1 MRSSSDSPGRAHYA
15 AIAERIEQTHEQIHK
30 LLARASDSSP
40 GLAETRL
47 LLDGLPALLH
57 KHFDDEEREDGL
69 FEALRAL
76 QPSVGSDLKSLQEEH
91 RQILRTVE
99 ELERQVE
106 ELDRLEEAAER
117 GRQVKRIQQDTISL
131 LRIIRRHERVETNIT
146 VTILYRE
153 DGGSG

>member
-1 MRSSSDSPGRAHYA
+1 MGSSSDQPPRRAHYA
-15 AIAERIEQTHEQIHK
+15 SIAERIEQAHGQIHE

-40 GLAETRL
+40 ALAETRL

-76 QPSVGSDLKSLQEEH
+76 QPSVGSDLKSLQQEH
-91 RQILRTVE
+91 RQILQAVE
-99 ELERQVE
+99 ELERRVE
-106 ELDRLEEAAER
+106 GLDRLEGAEHD
-117 GRQVKRIQQDTISL
+117 RQVGLVQRDTISL
-131 LRIIRRHERVETNIT
+131 LRMIRRHERVETNIT
-146 VTILYRE
+146 VAILYRE